1 MIYNLFYCIL
11 GNAFFCFKKYGTVLS
26 VPGSNH
32 QRHPEV
38 PERIG
43 SVNLTAKHRMFET
56 KSVAVKTNVFVYND
70 YTINYQAINWK

>member
-1 MIYNLFYCIL
+1 VIYNLFYCIL
-11 GNAFFCFKKYGTVLS
+11 FDAFFGFPKHGTALS

-43 SVNLTAKHRMFET
+43 SVNLTAKHRMLET
-56 KSVAVKTNVFVYND
+56 KYVAVKTNVFVEND
-70 YTINYQAINWK
+70 YTINYQAIKWK